1 MARAPTDDTTSAG
14 GASAASLSVASAL
27 ESARR
32 SLPPQDSAALDAQL
46 LLAHA
51 LQRPRSWLLAHA
63 DATLDSA
70 ARAAFAALLARRV
83 AGEPLAYITGRREF
97 WSLVLAVNSA
107 VLVPRPET
115 ELLVER
121 ALALLHKARARV
133 ADLGT
138 GSGAIALALASERPD
153 WQLTAIDQSSA
164 ALAVAAANARELG
177 LRNLRWLASDWFAAL
192 AGERF
197 DLLVSNPPYIAESD
211 PALLDLALQ
220 HEPRAALS
228 SGPEGLDALRAIIAG
243 AAAQLLPEGWVLLEH
258 GATQAAAVATM
269 LVAQGF
275 THVRCH
281 ADLAGLPR
289 VTEAQRT

>member
-1 MARAPTDDTTSAG
+1 MAGAPIDSTITVG
-14 GASAASLSVASAL
+14 GALASAVRTL
-27 ESARR
+27 Q
-32 SLPPQDSAALDAQL
+32 PQAGATLDAQL

-51 LQRPRSWLLAHA
+51 LERSRSWLLAHA
-63 DATLDSA
+63 DEALDVA
-70 ARAAFAALLARRV
+70 ARTSYAALLARRV
-83 AGEPLAYITGRREF
+83 AGEPLAYITGEREF
-97 WSLVLAVNSA
+97 WSLPIRVSPA

-121 ALALLHKARARV
+121 ALALLPRAAARI

-138 GSGAIALALASERPD
+138 GSGAIALALASERPQ
-153 WQLTAIDQSSA
+153 WQLTATDQSPA
-164 ALAVAAANARELG
+164 ALAVANENARALG
-177 LRNLRWLASDWFAAL
+177 LGNLRFATGDWYAAVS
-192 AGERF
+192 GERYG
-197 DLLVSNPPYIAESD
+197 LLVSNPPYIAESD
-211 PALLDLALQ
+211 PALRDLALQ

-228 SGPEGLDALRAIIAG
+228 SGPEGLDALRAIVAG
-243 AAAQLLPEGWVLLEH
+243 ASAHLLPRGWILLEH

-289 VTEAQRT
+289 VTEAQRNERTGTDGTF

>member
-1 MARAPTDDTTSAG
+1 MARAPTDDTTNAE
-14 GASAASLSVASAL
+14 GAAAASVTVASTL

-32 SLPPQDSAALDAQL
+32 CLPQHSAALDAQL

-51 LQRPRSWLLAHA
+51 LQRSRSWLLAHA
-63 DATLDSA
+63 EATLDSA

-97 WSLVLAVNSA
+97 WSLMLAVNSA

-121 ALALLHKARARV
+121 ALALLPQAGARV

-177 LRNLRWLASDWFAAL
+177 LRNLQWLVSDWFSSL

-220 HEPRAALS
+220 HEPRSALS

-243 AAAQLLPEGWVLLEH
+243 ATAQLLPGGWLLLEH

>member
-1 MARAPTDDTTSAG
+1 MACTPNDSSATAG
-14 GASAASLSVASAL
+14 SGANVACAL

-32 SLPPQDSAALDAQL
+32 SLTPREGAALDAQL

-51 LQRPRSWLLAHA
+51 LERSRAWLLAHA
-63 DATLDSA
+63 DAPLDA
-70 ARAAFAALLARRV
+70 AAQARFAALLARRV
-83 AGEPLAYITGRREF
+83 AGEPLAYITGQKEF
-97 WSLVLAVNSA
+97 WSLVLHVSPA

-121 ALALLHKARARV
+121 ALALLPAAAARV

-138 GSGAIALALASERPD
+138 GSGAIALALASERPG
-153 WQLTAIDQSSA
+153 WQVTATDQSEA
-164 ALAVAAANARELG
+164 ALAVASGNARALG
-177 LRNLRWLASDWFAAL
+177 LPDIRFLAGDWYAPL

-197 DLLVSNPPYIAESD
+197 DLLASNPPYIAESD
-211 PALLDLALQ
+211 PALRDLALQ
-220 HEPRAALS
+220 HEPRAALG
-228 SGPEGLDALRAIIAG
+228 SGVGGLDALEQIIAG
-243 AAAQLLPEGWVLLEH
+243 AARHLVPRGWLLLEH
-258 GATQAAAVATM
+258 GAGQAAAVARM